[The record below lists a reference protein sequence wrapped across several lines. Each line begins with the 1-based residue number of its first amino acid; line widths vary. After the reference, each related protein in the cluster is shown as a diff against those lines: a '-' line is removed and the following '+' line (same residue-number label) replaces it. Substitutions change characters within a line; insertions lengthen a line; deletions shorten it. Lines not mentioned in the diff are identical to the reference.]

1 MFDCRDEEGPKQT
14 KFLYS
19 LAAHHSAISSNTHG
33 ATSTTMVELPH
44 VSRHRRV
51 HLPAALPARALFCHR
66 ARPCAACSH
75 RTAPLPS
82 SPVHCLLALRRAV
95 SEFARVP
102 RCVVTVLAL
111 ASRRRRARPCAACS
125 HRATPSPSSPARPP
139 ARTAP
144 RHRRV
149 RPPAASPARA
159 LCRHQ
164 ARLLACEICEAERA
178 QEQRREYMTS
188 KWDEL
193 VQPIF

>member
-19 LAAHHSAISSNTHG
+19 LAAHHSAISSNSHG
-33 ATSTTMVELPH
+33 ATSTTMVELARATSTTMVELPH
-44 VSRHRRV
+44 VSRHCRV
-51 HLPAALPARALFCHR
+51 HLPAALPARALFVTELARAPRRCQ

-125 HRATPSPSSPARPP
+125 HRATPSPSSPACAHRATPP
-139 ARTAP
+139 PSSPACHVACP
-144 RHRRV
+144 RAMSS
-149 RPPAASPARA
+149 PSSPAR
-159 LCRHQ
+159 
-164 ARLLACEICEAERA
+164 
-178 QEQRREYMTS
+178 
-188 KWDEL
+188 
-193 VQPIF
+193 V